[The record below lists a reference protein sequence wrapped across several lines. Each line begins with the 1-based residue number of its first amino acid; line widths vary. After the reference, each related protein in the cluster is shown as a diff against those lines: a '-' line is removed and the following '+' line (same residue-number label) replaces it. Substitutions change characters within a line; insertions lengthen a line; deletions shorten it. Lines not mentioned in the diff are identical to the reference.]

1 MAGASGWNLNL
12 EPGLPS
18 FLRSRCRC
26 SWPFPFKTSAI
37 PPPKF
42 KIRLECKHAAA
53 LQGEIM
59 IGEPILVMLI
69 EDNID
74 HAELVIR
81 TMEEHRITNKVRH
94 FLDGQSALDYLF
106 RRAEYSES
114 AESPRPHVI
123 LLDLRLPRVDGIDVL
138 RAIKEDEGLKSIPV
152 VVLTTSE
159 AEKDVAK
166 AYYNHANS
174 YLVKPVGFEEFKRLM
189 DDLGFY
195 WLGWNTNPD
204 ARE

>member
-1 MAGASGWNLNL
+1 
-12 EPGLPS
+12 
-18 FLRSRCRC
+18 
-26 SWPFPFKTSAI
+26 
-37 PPPKF
+37 
-42 KIRLECKHAAA
+42 
-53 LQGEIM
+53 M
-59 IGEPILVMLI
+59 IGEPILVMLV
-69 EDNID
+69 EDNVD

-81 TMEEHRITNKVRH
+81 TLEEHRIANKVHH

-106 RRAEYSES
+106 HRGEFSDPHQ
-114 AESPRPHVI
+114 SPRPHVI

-138 RAIKEDEGLKSIPV
+138 RAIKENEALKTIPV

-174 YLVKPVGFEEFKRLM
+174 YLVKPVGFEEFKKLM

-195 WLGWNTNPD
+195 WLGWNTNP
-204 ARE
+204 EVKE

>member
-1 MAGASGWNLNL
+1 
-12 EPGLPS
+12 
-18 FLRSRCRC
+18 
-26 SWPFPFKTSAI
+26 
-37 PPPKF
+37 
-42 KIRLECKHAAA
+42 
-53 LQGEIM
+53 M

-81 TMEEHRITNKVRH
+81 TLEEHRIGNRVQH

-106 RRAEYSES
+106 QRGEYEES
-114 AESPRPHVI
+114 TTERPHVI

-138 RAIKEDEGLKSIPV
+138 KAIKEDTDMKSIPV
-152 VVLTTSE
+152 IVLTTSE

-174 YLVKPVGFEEFKRLM
+174 YLVKPVGFEDFKKLM

-195 WLGWNTNPD
+195 WLGWNINPNLKK
-204 ARE
+204 

>member
-1 MAGASGWNLNL
+1 M
-12 EPGLPS
+12 
-18 FLRSRCRC
+18 
-26 SWPFPFKTSAI
+26 
-37 PPPKF
+37 
-42 KIRLECKHAAA
+42 
-53 LQGEIM
+53 
-59 IGEPILVMLI
+59 LV
-69 EDNID
+69 EDNVD

-81 TMEEHRITNKVRH
+81 TLEEHRISNRVRH

-106 RRAEYSES
+106 QRGEFANRTDNS
-114 AESPRPHVI
+114 RPHVI

-138 RAIKEDEGLKSIPV
+138 KTIKEDDNLKTIPV

-174 YLVKPVGFEEFKRLM
+174 YLVKPVGFDEFKRLM

-195 WLGWNTNPD
+195 WLSWNTNPEPKD
-204 ARE
+204 

>member
-1 MAGASGWNLNL
+1 MV
-12 EPGLPS
+12 
-18 FLRSRCRC
+18 
-26 SWPFPFKTSAI
+26 
-37 PPPKF
+37 
-42 KIRLECKHAAA
+42 
-53 LQGEIM
+53 GESVF
-59 IGEPILVMLI
+59 VMLI
-69 EDNID
+69 EDNVD

-81 TMEEHRITNKVRH
+81 TMQEHQIANQVRH

-106 RRAEYSES
+106 QRGEYSDLN
-114 AESPRPHVI
+114 ANPRPHVI

-138 RAIKEDEGLKSIPV
+138 KAIKEDNDLKTIPV

-159 AEKDVAK
+159 AEKDVAR

-174 YLVKPVGFEEFKRLM
+174 YLVKPVGFEEFRKLM

-204 ARE
+204 TKE

>member
-1 MAGASGWNLNL
+1 MV
-12 EPGLPS
+12 
-18 FLRSRCRC
+18 
-26 SWPFPFKTSAI
+26 
-37 PPPKF
+37 
-42 KIRLECKHAAA
+42 
-53 LQGEIM
+53 
-59 IGEPILVMLI
+59 GEPILIMLI

-81 TMEEHRITNKVRH
+81 TLEEHQITNKVRH

-106 RRAEYSES
+106 RRGEYLDPIS
-114 AESPRPHVI
+114 SPRPHMI
-123 LLDLRLPRVDGIDVL
+123 LLDLRLPRVDGLDVL
-138 RAIKEDEGLKSIPV
+138 KTIKGESTLKIIPV
-152 VVLTTSE
+152 VVLTTSD
-159 AEKDVAK
+159 AEKDVAR

-204 ARE
+204 TEQ

>member
-1 MAGASGWNLNL
+1 
-12 EPGLPS
+12 
-18 FLRSRCRC
+18 
-26 SWPFPFKTSAI
+26 
-37 PPPKF
+37 
-42 KIRLECKHAAA
+42 
-53 LQGEIM
+53 M
-59 IGEPILVMLI
+59 IGEPVLVMLI

-74 HAELVIR
+74 HAELVVR
-81 TMEEHRITNKVRH
+81 TLEDHIINNKVRH

-106 RRAEYSES
+106 RRGEFSE
-114 AESPRPHVI
+114 AKETQRPHVI

-138 RAIKEDEGLKSIPV
+138 KAIKEDADLKSIPV

-174 YLVKPVGFEEFKRLM
+174 YLVKPVGFEDFKKLM

-195 WLGWNTNPD
+195 WLGWNVNPD
-204 ARE
+204 PGK

>member
-1 MAGASGWNLNL
+1 
-12 EPGLPS
+12 
-18 FLRSRCRC
+18 
-26 SWPFPFKTSAI
+26 
-37 PPPKF
+37 
-42 KIRLECKHAAA
+42 
-53 LQGEIM
+53 M
-59 IGEPILVMLI
+59 IGEPILVMLV
-69 EDNID
+69 EDNVD

-81 TMEEHRITNKVRH
+81 TLEEHKIANRVKH

-106 RRAEYSES
+106 HRGEFENGIDIGL
-114 AESPRPHVI
+114 PHVI

-138 RAIKEDEGLKSIPV
+138 RAIKEDDNLKSIPV

-174 YLVKPVGFEEFKRLM
+174 YLVKPVGFDEFKKLM

-195 WLGWNTNPD
+195 WLSWNTNPI
-204 ARE
+204 ARD

>member
-1 MAGASGWNLNL
+1 
-12 EPGLPS
+12 
-18 FLRSRCRC
+18 
-26 SWPFPFKTSAI
+26 
-37 PPPKF
+37 
-42 KIRLECKHAAA
+42 
-53 LQGEIM
+53 M
-59 IGEPILVMLI
+59 IGEPILVMLV
-69 EDNID
+69 EDNAD

-81 TMEEHRITNKVRH
+81 TLEEHRIANKVRH

-106 RRAEYSES
+106 HRGEYSDPAGNE
-114 AESPRPHVI
+114 RPHVI

-138 RAIKEDEGLKSIPV
+138 KAIKEDDQLKSIPV

-195 WLGWNTNPD
+195 WLSWNTNPHV
-204 ARE
+204 RE